1 MLVLAFFAIIS
12 RIGTVYSYEFRL
24 QYLLPI
30 LVYRLHICLHFYIFW
45 SVLFGFFNA
54 CVCEFAF
61 FSYYYKMAAQKEIF
75 EKKFNGGWKKVITK
89 APYKDGF
96 RTDPFLYTPDGKKL
110 RYHMG
115 YFQEINR

>member
-1 MLVLAFFAIIS
+1 M
-12 RIGTVYSYEFRL
+12 
-24 QYLLPI
+24 
-30 LVYRLHICLHFYIFW
+30 
-45 SVLFGFFNA
+45 
-54 CVCEFAF
+54 
-61 FSYYYKMAAQKEIF
+61 AQKEIF

-115 YFQEINR
+115 YFQEINRQIFFPIIFKLKLGIFLSSGQLMNYIIT

>member
-1 MLVLAFFAIIS
+1 M
-12 RIGTVYSYEFRL
+12 
-24 QYLLPI
+24 
-30 LVYRLHICLHFYIFW
+30 
-45 SVLFGFFNA
+45 
-54 CVCEFAF
+54 
-61 FSYYYKMAAQKEIF
+61 AQKEIF

-115 YFQEINR
+115 YFQEINRQIFFPIIFKLKLYFCHQVS

>member
-1 MLVLAFFAIIS
+1 M
-12 RIGTVYSYEFRL
+12 
-24 QYLLPI
+24 
-30 LVYRLHICLHFYIFW
+30 
-45 SVLFGFFNA
+45 
-54 CVCEFAF
+54 
-61 FSYYYKMAAQKEIF
+61 AQKEIF

-115 YFQEINR
+115 YFQEINRQDFFPIIFKLKLYFCYQVS